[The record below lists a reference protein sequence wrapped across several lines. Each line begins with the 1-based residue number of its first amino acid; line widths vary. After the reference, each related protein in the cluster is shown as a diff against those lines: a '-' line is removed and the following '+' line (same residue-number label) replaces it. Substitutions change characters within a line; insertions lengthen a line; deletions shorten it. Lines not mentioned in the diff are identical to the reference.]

1 MHSVSKHA
9 RHCVVS
15 YLLYSF
21 TFSLL
26 LVDKCL
32 PDVAGAITALPLTFR
47 KQKQI
52 AITESL
58 GVEKTG
64 AASRGFLA
72 PARLRAFLVCSS
84 TQKCSSK
91 EICAVLLSK
100 TCSWQMNNLS
110 PRKQTNH
117 SNSKYHEY
125 VCLLLCKLTS

>member
-9 RHCVVS
+9 RHGVVS

-58 GVEKTG
+58 GVGKQ
-64 AASRGFLA
+64 ALH
-72 PARLRAFLVCSS
+72 RAVSLHQHGSGLF
-84 TQKCSSK
+84 
-91 EICAVLLSK
+91 
-100 TCSWQMNNLS
+100 
-110 PRKQTNH
+110 
-117 SNSKYHEY
+117 
-125 VCLLLCKLTS
+125 